1 MCLKQDF
8 VEKKRVK
15 LDTYMFD
22 RWIDQVWIYPLFK
35 ISNIYKLN
43 SILRENTS
51 SFLLYLILLLLFR
64 TVWICYLFVY
74 CRLFHSLGFY

>member
-1 MCLKQDF
+1 MNLKQDF

-35 ISNIYKLN
+35 FSNFEYI
-43 SILRENTS
+43 
-51 SFLLYLILLLLFR
+51 
-64 TVWICYLFVY
+64 
-74 CRLFHSLGFY
+74 